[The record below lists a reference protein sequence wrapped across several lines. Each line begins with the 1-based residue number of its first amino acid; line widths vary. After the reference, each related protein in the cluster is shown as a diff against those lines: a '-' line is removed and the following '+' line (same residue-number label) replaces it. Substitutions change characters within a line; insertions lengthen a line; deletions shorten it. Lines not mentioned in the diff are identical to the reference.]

1 MKVYILLVV
10 LNHHVSGLCCN
21 THAHFCVEFHLYN
34 LTSMRVMSHILTHY
48 MFWVKWF
55 CMLFNSIDFFI
66 LLVLNH
72 SVAGLRW
79 IHMLT
84 FAWNFIN
91 MTQRALLC
99 SYVPYTHPLHV
110 DLKFTNETPE
120 WLNVYATQD
129 TVKLKQTE
137 CFVPAPHPKRL
148 VATSATVCHHIK

>member
-1 MKVYILLVV
+1 ML
-10 LNHHVSGLCCN
+10 
-21 THAHFCVEFHLYN
+21 
-34 LTSMRVMSHILTHY
+34 R
-48 MFWVKWF
+48 VKWF
-55 CMLFNSIDFFI
+55 CMLFNSIDFYI

-72 SVAGLRW
+72 PFAGLRW